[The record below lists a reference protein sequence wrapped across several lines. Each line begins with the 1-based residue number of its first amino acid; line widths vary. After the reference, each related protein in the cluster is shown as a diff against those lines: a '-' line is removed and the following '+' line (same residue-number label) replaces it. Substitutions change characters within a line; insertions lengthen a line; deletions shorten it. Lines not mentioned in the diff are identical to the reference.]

1 MEKETR
7 HPTHRNRFL
16 RAKTR
21 RRPSP
26 ASGQSVFGSVRAV
39 WAGGSVF
46 SFRWTALLIIH
57 VAHPN
62 CQHPLS
68 DFAAQKSSPY
78 PIFLAASEVQQLLF
92 LLSLFLFL
100 SSCFLL
106 LPFLHGSLPS
116 LTKTKH
122 LSQKKKLKG

>member
-1 MEKETR
+1 MQECWKR
-7 HPTHRNRFL
+7 W
-16 RAKTR
+16 
-21 RRPSP
+21 
-26 ASGQSVFGSVRAV
+26 V
-39 WAGGSVF
+39 WYF
-46 SFRWTALLIIH
+46 SLVIH

-62 CQHPLS
+62 CQHHLS

-100 SSCFLL
+100 SSGFLL

-122 LSQKKKLKG
+122 LSLKKKLKG

>member
-1 MEKETR
+1 MQERWKR
-7 HPTHRNRFL
+7 W
-16 RAKTR
+16 
-21 RRPSP
+21 
-26 ASGQSVFGSVRAV
+26 V
-39 WAGGSVF
+39 WYF
-46 SFRWTALLIIH
+46 SLVIH